1 MYFTNKKFTIEKEK
15 LSIFNSLFSQY
26 DEAKLGRISPKDARL
41 ILRELG
47 IESLDAQKIVAK
59 ADPEKRSL
67 IKYEIFVE
75 TLRIHLVRQA
85 GGGGASLLPACLE
98 SCDNARG
105 SRDESVGHSFLSRL
119 QYLIL
124 FLFHR
129 VKPKLNW
136 K

>member
-85 GGGGASLLPACLE
+85 GGGVYCLPVSNLATTLEGLETSLSAIP
-98 SCDNARG
+98 SC
-105 SRDESVGHSFLSRL
+105 RD
-119 QYLIL
+119 YNI
-124 FLFHR
+124 
-129 VKPKLNW
+129 
-136 K
+136 

>member
-15 LSIFNSLFSQY
+15 LSIINSLFSQY

-59 ADPEKRSL
+59 ADPERRSL

-75 TLRIHLVRQA
+75 TLRIHLVRQEA
-85 GGGGASLLPACLE
+85 GSTDFAQIWSLQTSLPANLPLRLKCL
-98 SCDNARG
+98 
-105 SRDESVGHSFLSRL
+105 
-119 QYLIL
+119 
-124 FLFHR
+124 R
-129 VKPKLNW
+129 VL
-136 K
+136 